1 MSTFFRTI
9 LENKHCVQGNA
20 FNIPT
25 YSISLTKYT
34 NKFVKY
40 LGKERTRSYVLS
52 ISLSTSNAK

>member
-1 MSTFFRTI
+1 MKINTYLQFMSTFFRTI

-40 LGKERTRSYVLS
+40 LDKERTRS
-52 ISLSTSNAK
+52 